1 VCAATYQGRVA
12 CFEADSGKLIW
23 ARDMS
28 SVTGVSV
35 DARYAF
41 VSDDRGTVYAF
52 DRSNGASVWKQ
63 DKLSYRQL
71 SLPRAIGPMVA
82 VGDFD
87 GEVHFLARET
97 GNFVA
102 RYSAGGGA
110 VRAAPQLLQD
120 GLLVQTVGGGLYALS
135 P

>member
-1 VCAATYQGRVA
+1 
-12 CFEADSGKLIW
+12 
-23 ARDMS
+23 
-28 SVTGVSV
+28 VSV

-41 VSDDRGTVYAF
+41 VSDDRGTIYAF

-63 DKLSYRQL
+63 DKLANRQL

-82 VGDFD
+82 VGDFE
-87 GEVHFLARET
+87 GEIHFLARES

-110 VRAAPQLLQD
+110 VRAAPQLLPD
-120 GLLVQTVGGGLYALS
+120 GLLVQTQGGNLYALS

>member
-1 VCAATYQGRVA
+1 
-12 CFEADSGKLIW
+12 
-23 ARDMS
+23 
-28 SVTGVSV
+28 
-35 DARYAF
+35 
-41 VSDDRGTVYAF
+41 
-52 DRSNGASVWKQ
+52 
-63 DKLSYRQL
+63 
-71 SLPRAIGPMVA
+71 MVA

-110 VRAAPQLLQD
+110 VRAAPQLLPD
-120 GLLVQTVGGGLYALS
+120 GLLVQTQGGGLYALS